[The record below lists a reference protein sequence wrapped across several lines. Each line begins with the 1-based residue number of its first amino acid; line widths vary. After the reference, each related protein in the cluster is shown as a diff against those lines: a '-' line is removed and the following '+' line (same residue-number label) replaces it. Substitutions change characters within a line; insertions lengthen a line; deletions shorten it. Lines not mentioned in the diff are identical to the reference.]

1 MLFRELFLISGICS
15 RLNISK
21 VPDLSHVEHV
31 GVSTD
36 RLTIARIMADEL
48 TVASTSTA
56 FCQSTS
62 TVVLCGF
69 NNIVQM
75 ISVEF
80 TYSSHCTVYCKV
92 PN

>member
-1 MLFRELFLISGICS
+1 MASTADITNSDFHRTAGCCYFGNFSYFF
-15 RLNISK
+15 SK

-56 FCQSTS
+56 FR
-62 TVVLCGF
+62 
-69 NNIVQM
+69 
-75 ISVEF
+75 
-80 TYSSHCTVYCKV
+80 
-92 PN
+92 